1 MAVITA
7 AALSALSGDGK
18 KYAVRS
24 VRPAKNF
31 GVRSPWQAAGLA
43 DNMRPFLG
51 GIKMEFSI
59 TLYAAFTS
67 LMSIF
72 STFGEAL
79 KQLYTESGIG
89 TMINDFGGDG
99 WKNLV
104 MLAVACVLIYLAIG
118 RGFEPLL
125 LLPIAFGM
133 LLANLPFFNP
143 EEALSV
149 HYHDLPGFVEL
160 FKTETS
166 PLWIVFISGSR
177 REFIRP

>member
-1 MAVITA
+1 
-7 AALSALSGDGK
+7 
-18 KYAVRS
+18 
-24 VRPAKNF
+24 
-31 GVRSPWQAAGLA
+31 
-43 DNMRPFLG
+43 
-51 GIKMEFSI
+51 MEFSI

-149 HYHDLPGFVEL
+149 H
-160 FKTETS
+160 
-166 PLWIVFISGSR
+166 
-177 REFIRP
+177 